1 MLKEFIKTV
10 HSIQVALHLAF
21 GFPCLRFMPKHSKK
35 KNIKNKTFK
44 DEFFSKRFDP
54 AEHLKVRYSGSRYG
68 LALHAGQARGRAAG
82 GTSRVEATA
91 RATDP
96 TVRVTS

>member
-1 MLKEFIKTV
+1 MFTFHAKTFKEKKT
-10 HSIQVALHLAF
+10 
-21 GFPCLRFMPKHSKK
+21 
-35 KNIKNKTFK
+35 KNNTFK